1 MATFEARKVLMKDA
15 QGRYVIPFTGAV
27 ETVNGQKPDEN
38 GNVVIE
44 GVDTTT
50 LLTKTVAAE
59 TYLSKT
65 DAASTYLR
73 VDTAAD
79 TFLNKTDAS
88 STYLTQA
95 QASAAYLGIGDKA
108 VSAETADNA
117 VSATMASKAISDANG
132 NAIATT
138 YATKAELTE
147 KVNGRLPLSG
157 GTMLGSIVFKTPN
170 VISRNSDDTCLAI
183 LSGTDA
189 TSSYLQLFGKNYSAS
204 PGGFLLKAQSSNGNL
219 SLIGLPDGT
228 LRWGSSNIVRT
239 VNGVGADASGNIQVG
254 TGDAYEADI
263 LEAADKALETVSNVG
278 NTDIANVLSA
288 VASVEARIDSHIR
301 VVETWKSSDGLSWYR
316 KWSDGWIEQ
325 GGYETSYDSKGTYT
339 CSKTIVFNTPFSDTK
354 YGFHA
359 TTRGES
365 QMTYEDK
372 NTARST
378 TGLKVSNN
386 IKSGISSNMTQ
397 GISWYACGY

>member
-50 LLTKTVAAE
+50 LLTKTAAAE
-59 TYLSKT
+59 TYLGKTDAASTYLNVDTAADTFLSKT
-65 DAASTYLR
+65 DAASTYLKAG
-73 VDTAAD
+73 TAAD
-79 TFLNKTDAS
+79 TFLSKADAS
-88 STYLTQA
+88 STYLTPSQA
-95 QASAAYLGIGDKA
+95 NATYLGIGDKA

-117 VSATMASKAISDANG
+117 VSATMASKAISDING

-138 YATKAELTE
+138 YATNQSLFSNSG
-147 KVNGRLPLSG
+147 VGPL
-157 GTMLGSIVFKTPN
+157 L
-170 VISRNSDDTCLAI
+170 RSDVMPI
-183 LSGTDA
+183 
-189 TSSYLQLFGKNYSAS
+189 K
-204 PGGFLLKAQSSNGNL
+204 
-219 SLIGLPDGT
+219 
-228 LRWGSSNIVRT
+228 T
-239 VNGVGADASGNIQVG
+239 VNGQEPDASGNIQVG

-263 LEAADKALETVSNVG
+263 LEAADKALETVTNIG
-278 NTDIANVLSA
+278 GTDIADVLSA
-288 VASVEARIDSHIR
+288 VATVETGLASKINTSTPHI
-301 VVETWKSSDGLSWYR
+301 VETWKSSDGLSWYR

-386 IKSGISSNMTQ
+386 IKNGISSNTTQ